1 MDWIMKKIIILIFVL
16 ILSMN
21 TVMYAAS
28 YENAKHAV
36 GIDFGTTIFSAVT
49 LPGVANLIF
58 QPKNGA
64 TEKLF
69 KGGFGIRFTY
79 NYRYL
84 PKQAIDATF
93 GIYTFSGYYNG
104 VKTIEGTSNYEK
116 FYNADVVA
124 IPASIGV
131 RFYFNKR
138 DKDNGF
144 FLLPKVGMTTFIV
157 NGKEVRDDGSI
168 KYKRTTVYD
177 FYISGEMGFRIDL
190 FSKMGADWSV
200 RPFIDISLLDIG
212 YSFTPGIRLI
222 PLPRLAVGI
231 SF

>member
-1 MDWIMKKIIILIFVL
+1 MKKIIIFIFVL
-16 ILSMN
+16 ILSFS
-21 TVMYAAS
+21 TVIQAAS

-84 PKQAIDATF
+84 PKQSIDVTF

-104 VKTIEGTSNYEK
+104 VKNIEGTSHYEK

-124 IPASIGV
+124 IPASVGV

-144 FLLPKVGMTTFIV
+144 FLLPKVGMTILAV
-157 NGKEVRDDGSI
+157 NGRDYSANKEQKSAI
-168 KYKRTTVYD
+168 AN
-177 FYISGEMGFRIDL
+177 FYISGEMGFKIDM
-190 FSKMGADWSV
+190 FTKMGANWPV
-200 RPFIDISLLDIG
+200 RPFIDISILDLG
-212 YSFTPGIRLI
+212 YSFTHGLRFV
-222 PLPRLAVGI
+222 PLPRLAVGVA
-231 SF
+231 F

>member
-1 MDWIMKKIIILIFVL
+1 MKKIIIFTFVL
-16 ILSMN
+16 ILSLN
-21 TVMYAAS
+21 TVIHAAS
-28 YENAKHAV
+28 YENVKHAV
-36 GIDFGTTIFSAVT
+36 GIDFGTTIFSTVT

-93 GIYTFSGYYNG
+93 GVYTFSGYYNG
-104 VKTIEGTSNYEK
+104 SKDINGIINYQK

-144 FLLPKVGMTTFIV
+144 FLLPKVGMTILAV
-157 NGKEVRDDGSI
+157 NGRDYNNGTEQKSAI
-168 KYKRTTVYD
+168 AD
-177 FYISGEMGFRIDL
+177 FYISGEMGFKIDM
-190 FSKMGADWSV
+190 FTKMGANWPV
-200 RPFIDISLLDIG
+200 RPFIDISLLDLG
-212 YSFTPGIRLI
+212 YSFIYGIRFV
-222 PLPRLAVGI
+222 PLPRLAIGLA
-231 SF
+231 F

>member
-1 MDWIMKKIIILIFVL
+1 MKKIIIFTFVL
-16 ILSMN
+16 ILSLN
-21 TVMYAAS
+21 TVIHAAS
-28 YENAKHAV
+28 YENVKHAV
-36 GIDFGTTIFSAVT
+36 GIDFGTTIFSTVT
-49 LPGVANLIF
+49 LPGFANLIF

-138 DKDNGF
+138 DKDNRRKICFRRYLF
-144 FLLPKVGMTTFIV
+144 FKNT
-157 NGKEVRDDGSI
+157 
-168 KYKRTTVYD
+168 
-177 FYISGEMGFRIDL
+177 
-190 FSKMGADWSV
+190 
-200 RPFIDISLLDIG
+200 
-212 YSFTPGIRLI
+212 
-222 PLPRLAVGI
+222 
-231 SF
+231 

>member
-1 MDWIMKKIIILIFVL
+1 MKKIIIFIFAL
-16 ILSMN
+16 ILSFN
-21 TVMYAAS
+21 TLIYAAS
-28 YENAKHAV
+28 YENVKHAV

-104 VKTIEGTSNYEK
+104 VKTIDGTSNYEK

-138 DKDNGF
+138 DKDNYGDMDIAKMA
-144 FLLPKVGMTTFIV
+144 LPKF
-157 NGKEVRDDGSI
+157 KEALEYIRNIFKDIDYSS
-168 KYKRTTVYD
+168 
-177 FYISGEMGFRIDL
+177 FYTSY
-190 FSKMGADWSV
+190 
-200 RPFIDISLLDIG
+200 LL
-212 YSFTPGIRLI
+212 LI
-222 PLPRLAVGI
+222 LNIFYQTMKTL
-231 SF
+231 

>member
-1 MDWIMKKIIILIFVL
+1 MKKIIISIFVL
-16 ILSMN
+16 ILSFN
-21 TVMYAAS
+21 TMIYAAN

-36 GIDFGTTIFSAVT
+36 GIDFGTTIFSAAT

-58 QPKNGA
+58 KPQNGSS
-64 TEKLF
+64 EKLF

-93 GIYTFSGYYNG
+93 GVYSFSGHYNG
-104 VKTIEGTSNYEK
+104 TKTVNGTSNYEK
-116 FYNADVVA
+116 LYNADVVA

-144 FLLPKVGMTTFIV
+144 FLLPKVGMTILAV
-157 NGKEVRDDGSI
+157 NGKDYSVNKEQKSAI
-168 KYKRTTVYD
+168 AN
-177 FYISGEMGFRIDL
+177 FYISGEMGFKIDM
-190 FSKMGADWSV
+190 FTKMGAEWPV
-200 RPFIDISLLDIG
+200 RPFIDISILDLG
-212 YSFTPGIRLI
+212 YSFTHGLRFVPF
-222 PLPRLAVGI
+222 PRFAIGVT
-231 SF
+231 F

>member
-16 ILSMN
+16 ILSIN

-36 GIDFGTTIFSAVT
+36 GIDFATTIFSAAT

-58 QPKNGA
+58 QPKNGD

-93 GIYTFSGYYNG
+93 GIYTFSGHYKGNMQING
-104 VKTIEGTSNYEK
+104 TTGYDKL
-116 FYNADVVA
+116 YNADVVA

-144 FLLPKVGMTTFIV
+144 FLLPKVGMTILAV
-157 NGKEVRDDGSI
+157 NGRDYQANKQEKSAI
-168 KYKRTTVYD
+168 AN
-177 FYISGEMGFRIDL
+177 FYISGEMGFKIDM
-190 FSKMGADWSV
+190 FTKMGANWPV
-200 RPFIDISLLDIG
+200 RPFVDISILDFG
-212 YSFTPGIRLI
+212 YSFTHGIRFV
-222 PLPRLAVGI
+222 PLPRLSIGVA
-231 SF
+231 F